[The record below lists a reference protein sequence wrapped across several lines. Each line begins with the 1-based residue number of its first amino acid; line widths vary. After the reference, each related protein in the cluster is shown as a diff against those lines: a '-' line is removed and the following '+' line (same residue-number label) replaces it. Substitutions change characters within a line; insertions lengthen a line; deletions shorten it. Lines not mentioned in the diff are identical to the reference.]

1 MLSCFE
7 FGTLYVER
15 ICMNTSEQLL
25 KYRSS
30 LLAIA
35 SKMLDRRADA
45 EDIVQ
50 DILVKWVGF
59 DTKHIENPEG
69 YLRRSLVNRC
79 LNFIRDQRTVQLET
93 LPENGGR
100 DVFIRKFENLQSVKE
115 ALKLI
120 LSCLNPSERAIFLLR
135 EVFAF
140 SHKEIAEWLDISEE
154 NSRQHL
160 SRAKR
165 KLKKLQLRFE
175 WEEEEL
181 EELYTYLVHAIEGKG
196 LKAFKDYLY
205 RGIHPKIS
213 QSPTGLIKMC
223 AYQMERAA

>member
-1 MLSCFE
+1 
-7 FGTLYVER
+7 
-15 ICMNTSEQLL
+15 MNTPEQLL
-25 KYRSS
+25 KTRTN

-50 DILVKWVGF
+50 DILAKWVGF
-59 DTKHIENPEG
+59 DTHHIENPDG

-93 LPENGGR
+93 LPEHGGR

-115 ALKLI
+115 ALKLV
-120 LSCLNPSERAIFLLR
+120 LSCLNPNERAIFLLR

-140 SHKEIAEWLDISEE
+140 SHKEIADWLDISEE

-165 KLKKLQLRFE
+165 RLKKIHLRNE
-175 WEEEEL
+175 WQEEEL
-181 EELYTYLVHAIEGKG
+181 EELYAYLVNAIEGKG
-196 LKAFKDYLY
+196 LTAFKDYLY
-205 RGIHPKIS
+205 KSIHPTFTKNAV
-213 QSPTGLIKMC
+213 GLIKMC
-223 AYQMERAA
+223 AYQMELAA